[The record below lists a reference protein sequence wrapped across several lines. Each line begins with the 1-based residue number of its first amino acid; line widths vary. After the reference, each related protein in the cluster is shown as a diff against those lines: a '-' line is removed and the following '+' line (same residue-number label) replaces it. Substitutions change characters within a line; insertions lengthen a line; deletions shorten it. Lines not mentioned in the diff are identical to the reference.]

1 MSRNFSS
8 FLFIKQNLLTKLSVL
23 IVCVSFVGKG
33 WGQTTPYTSSTTW
46 TVPAGVTCIT
56 VELWGAGGGSGGAK
70 GNTYVDGFGNT
81 VAYGAGAGGGGG
93 GAFSK
98 TQTITV
104 TPGQVITITVGTG
117 GSAGTTSATNGGNG
131 GTSSVLVG
139 STTYQALGGSGG
151 AGRNSTTS
159 NGVGAGGNG
168 GVAETNGTLYS
179 IMRKGG
185 NGAAGIVNGSFNFG
199 GSGGGAGGSTS
210 DGGNAAAAVSPSASV
225 VGASG
230 GSSSGTGG
238 TGQKVAGVGAVA
250 ANNGN
255 SIGGGAGGP
264 GNSFISSAG
273 TAGRTGANGEVRIT
287 ICTPACSAPT
297 SVSATS
303 NSPICTGSQLNLT
316 GAATGNTS
324 WSWLGP
330 NNFSST
336 DQSPSISSATTAASG
351 TYFLTAQNSCG
362 TGTGLFDDFS
372 DNNFTSNPVWTE
384 QTGTYNTGVGYLQPT
399 NTFTDE
405 RITTP
410 STQAYGS
417 WKFDFQLVANV
428 NSNDVI
434 RFHMISNNTT
444 LNNSSGYYVRI
455 SGVGSASGGNGI
467 HLYRIDNSTTQVSLG
482 SVSYTPSTSMR
493 TMIVTRGSDNV
504 FRVYLDGSSTPILTT
519 TADGTYTTSSFAGVW
534 TSGNNASTNHIV
546 DNIVCSSTLVDV
558 TVNPIATAG
567 TFQYANLSTQTICA
581 GSTIS
586 CSNVT
591 SPTNGGA
598 GTLTTVWYCGELN
611 AGGTIGGNYG
621 SEYGNWRES
630 TLLNVSG
637 TTSSSNLNA
646 AAGGG
651 AGTSF
656 ALTNYNPQSDF
667 PGKTNFVII
676 RRAYNSLC
684 GVCVG
689 GCQDQYFYLNLTPVT
704 AAPTIT
710 SPICSGAT
718 TISGTSAANASVIVT
733 VNGVVQSPVT
743 ANGSGNWSATV
754 SPLIAAQS
762 ITATAQVSGQCVSAS
777 SNIVTVN
784 PAVSTPTF
792 TLGTASTRCIAA
804 GTVSYTATSSGATG
818 ITYSLDAVSITGGVT
833 INSSTGDVTYP
844 ATWSGTT
851 VITASAAGCGGPLTS
866 THTVSILAAAQRI
879 APTGP
884 QCSGTTLNFSA
895 TSVSGVV
902 YAWTVTPPSGLSA
915 SPTTGSSNT
924 FSTTLTNSTTAD
936 IVGGSAYISVTQTS
950 NGVTCT
956 TTFNP
961 TIRANPV
968 ATVSSATLSVCGSLT
983 SGSLGGNT
991 PPTGTGVWTYVS
1003 GVTGS
1008 FSNTASPSSTF
1019 TASAYGTSVLR
1030 WTVSNAPCADAN
1042 ATVTVTFSP
1051 TINWANTQSPVSGS
1065 ICSNNTFDVYGQVL
1079 IAGITDAAGATPGLV
1094 AELGYST
1101 SNSNPST
1108 WTNWQPA
1115 SFNVQVGN
1123 NDEFKSTLSGL
1134 VAGTYFYAFRYS
1146 YNGCA
1151 YVYGGYS
1158 APSAASNI
1166 WTINAGGG
1174 GAFIGSS
1181 TTNGGGSSGI
1191 NSSNGSAFGLF
1202 NSSGGTAEAIRN
1214 FPSILVGQTVQFDMD
1229 NGYVNTGGP
1238 AIGVGLQ
1245 NTSGQNVWEIF
1256 FSGGAS
1262 GYSVNGSLLSP
1273 TVPYT
1278 ANGLRIT
1285 FTLLTATT
1293 YSATIQILNGG
1304 ATYGPYT
1311 GTLLSPGGGQSITRF
1326 RAFNFNAGAGVNN
1339 NFFVNNIITPSFFDN
1354 ASTYSAIANSTQST
1368 TSVGGI
1374 WNSPTIGNGTLTVT
1388 TSPTTSSAGTTQTI
1402 CEGNTVTLTSN
1413 VPSVGTGA
1421 WSISSGPNTN
1431 SNQLSSTSANN
1442 PVFTPTA
1449 AGTYTLVWTITNGS
1463 CTSTSNATI
1472 TVTSGILNFVNVQT
1486 PSATICN
1493 GASQLIYGQVYEP
1506 GVTDTWYSQGAGITV
1521 EYGFS
1526 SSNTHPNTW
1535 TTWTT
1540 ATYNTTSYG
1549 NNDEYSGNL
1558 YGLSSGTYYYSFRY
1572 KLNCGAWQ
1580 YGGTGGT
1587 WSSNSGILS
1596 VNDCYGSF
1604 GSAVYMQTCSNNV
1617 NSNAFFRTEGTIS
1630 SNNFTSNNFGSYF
1643 QNSGDLKI
1651 QGGEVK
1657 TWKAVGANV
1666 CEPKL
1671 YYSVY
1676 PTGVPSGVFNPI
1688 TLPFYENCSGTAFA
1702 SGDPCTNIRDQKWQR
1717 PGNGNPFSNIDL
1729 TTYSPGTYQIEV
1741 YYEIPGNH
1749 SGTTGCPNLVYV
1761 NNNGTNYI
1769 ASFTIVA
1776 APSASSTGPYCVG
1789 NTIQLNASSPS
1800 NYSWSGPNSFSNG
1813 TQNPTIAPATS
1824 AMAGIY
1830 TITSTLANGCSEIAT
1845 TTVVINSPTIPTF
1858 NQVSAIC
1865 TGGSLSAL
1873 PTTSTNGI
1881 TGTWSPALN
1890 NSATT
1895 TYTFTPS
1902 GSCVSNTTMTITV
1915 NAPPNI
1921 NSISPP

>member
-1 MSRNFSS
+1 MLRTMSRNFSS
-8 FLFIKQNLLTKLSVL
+8 FTFIKQNLLTKLLVL
-23 IVCVSFVGKG
+23 IACVSFVGKG
-33 WGQTTPYTSSTTW
+33 WGQSTFSWNGTYVGTGTNRTFTSAAVSGVTMSATIVNSENVWQESSPKWIASGSTSTLGTSCSGLPAANQGLLLSTDWSTNSTKTITTTISFSSPVRGPVRFSIYDLNDNGFGQIFERIEVSATNSSSGAVNISRTDPTCVQNGGGTVSGNNTTTLILNAGNSSSACTCWGNNEVIVGTTSDCISTVTILFRSMSGSNNNPAQYLVISNLTATIQTATAPTGITGNTTICSGSSTTL
-46 TVPAGVTCIT
+46 TA
-56 VELWGAGGGSGGAK
+56 
-70 GNTYVDGFGNT
+70 
-81 VAYGAGAGGGGG
+81 
-93 GAFSK
+93 
-98 TQTITV
+98 
-104 TPGQVITITVGTG
+104 TG
-117 GSAGTTSATNGGNG
+117 GSATSQWFTGSCG
-131 GTSSVLVG
+131 GTSVG
-139 STTYQALGGSGG
+139 TGTFITVSPTVATTYFVRNFTSPCGFSSCVSTT
-151 AGRNSTTS
+151 
-159 NGVGAGGNG
+159 
-168 GVAETNGTLYS
+168 
-179 IMRKGG
+179 
-185 NGAAGIVNGSFNFG
+185 VNVN
-199 GSGGGAGGSTS
+199 
-210 DGGNAAAAVSPSASV
+210 
-225 VGASG
+225 
-230 GSSSGTGG
+230 
-238 TGQKVAGVGAVA
+238 
-250 ANNGN
+250 
-255 SIGGGAGGP
+255 
-264 GNSFISSAG
+264 
-273 TAGRTGANGEVRIT
+273 
-287 ICTPACSAPT
+287 SAPT

-303 NSPICTGSQLNLT
+303 NSPICVGSQLNLT

-336 DQSPSISSATTAASG
+336 VQSPSIASATTAASG

-362 TGTGLFDDFS
+362 TGSGLFDDFS
-372 DNNFTSNPVWTE
+372 DNNFTSNPVWTG

-417 WKFDFQLVANV
+417 WKFDFTLAANG
-428 NSNDVI
+428 NSADVV
-434 RFHMISNNTT
+434 RFHFISNSST
-444 LNNSSGYYVRI
+444 LNSSSGYFLR
-455 SGVGSASGGNGI
+455 ASGLGTNGI
-467 HLYRIDNSTTQVSLG
+467 QIFRFDAGTPVALG
-482 SVSYTPSTSMR
+482 SFTYTPSLVSR
-493 TMIVTRGSDNV
+493 TLLVTRSTDNV
-504 FRVYLDGSSTPILTT
+504 FRVYLDGTLVITT
-519 TADGTYTTSSFAGVW
+519 TADGTYTSSSFAGVW
-534 TSGNNASTNHIV
+534 TSGNNGSTNHIV
-546 DNIVCSSTLVDV
+546 DNIVCSNTLVDV
-558 TVNPIATAG
+558 TVNP
-567 TFQYANLSTQTICA
+567 
-581 GSTIS
+581 
-586 CSNVT
+586 
-591 SPTNGGA
+591 
-598 GTLTTVWYCGELN
+598 
-611 AGGTIGGNYG
+611 
-621 SEYGNWRES
+621 
-630 TLLNVSG
+630 
-637 TTSSSNLNA
+637 
-646 AAGGG
+646 
-651 AGTSF
+651 
-656 ALTNYNPQSDF
+656 
-667 PGKTNFVII
+667 
-676 RRAYNSLC
+676 
-684 GVCVG
+684 
-689 GCQDQYFYLNLTPVT
+689 
-704 AAPTIT
+704 TIT
-710 SPICSGAT
+710 
-718 TISGTSAANASVIVT
+718 
-733 VNGVVQSPVT
+733 
-743 ANGSGNWSATV
+743 
-754 SPLIAAQS
+754 
-762 ITATAQVSGQCVSAS
+762 
-777 SNIVTVN
+777 
-784 PAVSTPTF
+784 TPTF

-804 GTVSYTATSSGATG
+804 ATVAYSATSTNSTG
-818 ITYSLDAVSITGGVT
+818 ITYSLDASSIAGGVT
-833 INSSTGDVTYP
+833 INSATGDVTYP
-844 ATWSGTT
+844 AAWSGTT
-851 VITASAAGCGGPLTS
+851 TITANAAGCGGPITS

-902 YAWTVTPPSGLSA
+902 YAWTVIPPSGLSA

-991 PPTGTGVWTYVS
+991 PPTGTGVWSYVS

-1030 WTVSNAPCADAN
+1030 WTVSNAPCADAS

-1079 IAGITDAAGATPGLV
+1079 IAGITDAAGVTPGLV

-1158 APSAASNI
+1158 VPSAASNI

-1229 NGYVNTGGP
+1229 NGWVNNGTSV
-1238 AIGVGLQ
+1238 GVGLQ
-1245 NTSGQNVWEIF
+1245 NASGQNVWEIF

-1431 SNQLSSTSANN
+1431 TNQLSSTSANN

-1558 YGLSSGTYYYSFRY
+1558 YGLSSGTYYYAFRY

-1671 YYSVY
+1671 YYRVY

-1776 APSASSTGPYCVG
+1776 APSASNTGPYCVG
-1789 NTIQLNASSPS
+1789 NTIQLNASSSS

-1858 NQVSAIC
+1858 NQVAAIC

-1873 PTTSTNGI
+1873 STTSNNGI

-1890 NSATT
+1890 NSVTT

-1921 NSISPP
+1921 NAISPP